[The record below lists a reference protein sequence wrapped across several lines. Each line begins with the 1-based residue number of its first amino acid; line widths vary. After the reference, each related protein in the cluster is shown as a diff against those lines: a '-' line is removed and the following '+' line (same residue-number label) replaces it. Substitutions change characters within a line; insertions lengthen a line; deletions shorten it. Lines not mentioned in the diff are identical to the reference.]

1 MSDATTEK
9 KTRKPRVDYGYA
21 PTSRIRIV
29 LEKDRNYRGHRKAW
43 FESVAAANGMT
54 VAEWEACNTLKS
66 DKNPARGWL
75 RFFAEDGTVAL
86 DKAA

>member
-1 MSDATTEK
+1 MTDATTEK

-29 LEKDRNYRGHRKAW
+29 PEKEHNYRGHRKAW
-43 FESVAAANGMT
+43 FESVAAANGQT
-54 VAEWEACNTLKS
+54 VAEWEAMNTLK
-66 DKNPARGWL
+66 DEKNKPRGWL
-75 RFFAEDGTVAL
+75 RFFAEDGTVVL